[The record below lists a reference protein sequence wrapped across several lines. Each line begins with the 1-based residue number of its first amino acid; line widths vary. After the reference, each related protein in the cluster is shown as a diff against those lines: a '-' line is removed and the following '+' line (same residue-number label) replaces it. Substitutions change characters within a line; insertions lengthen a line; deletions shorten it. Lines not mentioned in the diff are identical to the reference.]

1 MCVFMCVCVQACF
14 QWCVLASFTN
24 CTNIDHPPCCLQVPR
39 GAVLPRPREGSA
51 AALDQLGQC
60 CCSASFERGGLPW
73 QAVLVAQ
80 VVADR

>member
-1 MCVFMCVCVQACF
+1 VYVCVQACF
-14 QWCVLASFTN
+14 QWCVHANFTN

-39 GAVLPRPREGSA
+39 GAALFRPREGSA
-51 AALDQLGQC
+51 SALDQLGQC
-60 CCSASFERGGLPW
+60 CCSASHERGGLPW